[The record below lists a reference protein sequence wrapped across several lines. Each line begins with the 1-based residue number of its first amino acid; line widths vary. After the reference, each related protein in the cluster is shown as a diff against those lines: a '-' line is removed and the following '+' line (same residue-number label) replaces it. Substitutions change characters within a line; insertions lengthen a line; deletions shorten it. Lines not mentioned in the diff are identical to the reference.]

1 MVTTRSQTRMA
12 NANTTAVAAHT
23 HATFTNR
30 TQIKT
35 RSQTRNNQN
44 NIIRDDNEIIAAALT
59 LLSLHDHD
67 MHDHDTQ
74 FDFTDYADID
84 WSQIKNNYTCNIL

>member
-12 NANTTAVAAHT
+12 NANTTVAAHT
-23 HATFTNR
+23 PAIFTNR

-44 NIIRDDNEIIAAALT
+44 NIIRDDEIIAALT

-67 MHDHDTQ
+67 MHDHATQ
-74 FDFTDYADID
+74 LDFTDYENIN
-84 WSQIKNNYTCNIL
+84 WSQIRNNYTCNIL

>member
-12 NANTTAVAAHT
+12 NANTTTVAAHT
-23 HATFTNR
+23 PAAFTNIS
-30 TQIKT
+30 QIKT

-44 NIIRDDNEIIAAALT
+44 NIIRDDEIITALT

-67 MHDHDTQ
+67 MHHHATQ
-74 FDFTDYADID
+74 LDFTDYADIN
-84 WSQIKNNYTCNIL
+84 WSQIRNNYTCNIL